1 MRRQMKTLNRFHPQG
16 AFLGRMPHTR
26 HRCPVRGDHSE

>member
-1 MRRQMKTLNRFHPQG
+1 MPRCNSGLTGPLAPLNDVSQEGHS
-16 AFLGRMPHTR
+16 R

>member
-1 MRRQMKTLNRFHPQG
+1 MPRCNSGLTGLPAPLYDVSQG
-16 AFLGRMPHTR
+16 RHSR

>member
-1 MRRQMKTLNRFHPQG
+1 MKTLNRFRPQG
-16 AFLGRMPHTR
+16 TLSGLMPHTR